1 MKISGRQFSIIIFFM
16 LVAFKVL
23 SLPGL
28 LYQICE
34 QNGYLSVLFGMIVDA
49 IMVWVAL
56 TILKKAGSKNL
67 YQFMQ
72 QYIGKVGAKIVLIGL
87 LVAPILHIA
96 LKVKGLEWFLIE
108 NLYTEFRWYQFALPM
123 AIIMAYMAYKG
134 LRNIARVCEIFAWL
148 IIIGVLVI
156 VLKSLGVID
165 TTFFLPFLSQ
175 GASPLFKGVFKHLVW
190 FGVSGEILLFAGEID
205 FSKFKKSTLIK
216 YSIIAILLVQLVMWC
231 FYGVFGVTSPIHD
244 LAISD
249 ISQASNANV
258 ALDEL
263 AWLIVSLWALAQ
275 ILHLAIYG
283 YVFCKCFN
291 LIFNLKH
298 QFVPSVI
305 LFILVVGWIYWGEHT
320 IALDKY
326 FTKPI
331 LSWLMLIF
339 QYIVPLVL
347 FGLSFI
353 KKKNKA
359 KNTVAITR
367 NNTNKVKPNDPKS
380 KKLKVTSSS
389 KNSKSRR
396 KEYV

>member
-1 MKISGRQFSIIIFFM
+1 MKISGRQFSIITFFM

-28 LYQICE
+28 LYQMAE
-34 QNGYLSVLFGMIVDA
+34 QSGYLSVLIGMIIDVL
-49 IMVWVAL
+49 MVWVAYR
-56 TILKKAGSKNL
+56 ILKKSGNKNL
-67 YQFMQ
+67 YEFMQ
-72 QYIGKVGAKIVLIGL
+72 QYIGKIGAKIILIGL
-87 LVAPILHIA
+87 LIVPILHTA
-96 LKVKGLEWFLIE
+96 LKAKGLEWFLIE

-123 AIIMAYMAYKG
+123 AMIMAYMAYKG
-134 LRNIARVCEIFAWL
+134 LRNIGRVCEIFAWL

-165 TTFFLPFLSQ
+165 PTFFLPFLSK
-175 GASPLFKGVFKHLVW
+175 GVAPVFKGIFKHLVW
-190 FGVSGEILLFAGEID
+190 FGVGGELLLFAGEID
-205 FSKFKKSTLIK
+205 FSQFKKSTAIK
-216 YSIIAILLVQLVMWC
+216 YSIIAIVIVQLVFWC
-231 FYGVFGVTSPIHD
+231 FYGAFGVTSPIHD

-249 ISQASNANV
+249 ISQASNANI

-283 YVFCKCFN
+283 YVFCKCVN

-298 QFVPSVI
+298 KILPSI
-305 LFILVVGWIYWGEHT
+305 LMFILVVAWVYWGEHT

-353 KKKNKA
+353 KKKNKSKQSSNKTNNNSA
-359 KNTVAITR
+359 KI
-367 NNTNKVKPNDPKS
+367 KSVKTS
-380 KKLKVTSSS
+380 KKTKR
-389 KNSKSRR
+389 N
-396 KEYV
+396 EYA

>member
-1 MKISGRQFSIIIFFM
+1 MKISGRQFSIITFFM

-28 LYQICE
+28 LYQMTE
-34 QNGYLSVLFGMIVDA
+34 QSGYLSVLMGMIIDFG
-49 IMVWVAL
+49 MVWVAYR
-56 TILKKAGSKNL
+56 ILKKSGNKNL
-67 YQFMQ
+67 YEFTQ
-72 QYIGKVGAKIVLIGL
+72 QYVGKIGAKIILIGL
-87 LVAPILHIA
+87 LIVPILHTA
-96 LKVKGLEWFLIE
+96 LKAKGLEWFLIE

-123 AIIMAYMAYKG
+123 AMIMSYMAYKG
-134 LRNIARVCEIFAWL
+134 LRNIGRVCEIFAWL
-148 IIIGVLVI
+148 IIIGVIVI

-165 TTFFLPFLSQ
+165 PTFFLPFLSK
-175 GASPLFKGVFKHLVW
+175 GVASVFKGVFKHLVW
-190 FGVSGEILLFAGEID
+190 FGVGGELLLFAGEID
-205 FSKFKKSTLIK
+205 FSQFKKSTVIK
-216 YSIIAILLVQLVMWC
+216 YSIIAIVLVQLVFWC
-231 FYGVFGVTSPIHD
+231 FYGAFGVTSPIHD

-249 ISQASNANV
+249 ISQASNANI

-298 QFVPSVI
+298 QYVPSTLMFV
-305 LFILVVGWIYWGEHT
+305 LVVAWIYWGEHT

-331 LSWLMLIF
+331 LSWIMLIF
-339 QYIVPLVL
+339 QYVVPLVL

-353 KKKNKA
+353 NKKDKN
-359 KNTVAITR
+359 
-367 NNTNKVKPNDPKS
+367 NKEEIKS
-380 KKLKVTSSS
+380 NKKSSNLKDVTT
-389 KNSKSRR
+389 NSKS
-396 KEYV
+396 KGNEYA